1 MSYIIHQPLGSRNLS
16 FSDEYPPNLP
26 RNRGDFKGEMAHTS
40 FVKTDKIPR
49 LFVLFLKFQTRRP
62 KNFLQQKLK
71 LKHKHKEALLPNRYK
86 NSCCFYLEFENCK
99 MFSLLKKP
107 KGNSEGPYLFSECHT
122 RRYFCCKYDLEWIF
136 FHHSRASEML
146 F

>member
-1 MSYIIHQPLGSRNLS
+1 MKKDTSSQTKNPERFFLLLTIYIRFQMFNDSLTNPDWLCKCLIFLLFMFFSNYLSSIIHQPLGSRNLS

-49 LFVLFLKFQTRRP
+49 LFVLFFKFQTRRP

-86 NSCCFYLEFENCK
+86 S
-99 MFSLLKKP
+99 
-107 KGNSEGPYLFSECHT
+107 T
-122 RRYFCCKYDLEWIF
+122 I
-136 FHHSRASEML
+136 
-146 F
+146 